1 MEVTQYRLLG
11 AAVQRNHLT
20 CDNLKTHAHRQG
32 RLDTGIAGTCITR
45 PAFLLLCFGIQER
58 DVLVPS
64 ILTLVRGVEIGSPS
78 SNFPDRGQ
86 LSDIANTCSPFA
98 VYLHRILTHRK

>member
-1 MEVTQYRLLG
+1 MEVTQCCQLG
-11 AAVQRNHLT
+11 AGVQRNQLT
-20 CDNLKTHAHRQG
+20 CDNFKTQAQRQG

-64 ILTLVRGVEIGSPS
+64 ILTLVRGVEMGSPS